1 MSVIAY
7 VSGHGFGH
15 WTRSAPLLEHL
26 AARAPVHVRTG
37 GRALP
42 WARRAAWAASVEEVD
57 VGPGAVQAGP
67 LTVDVPATRA
77 ALAAHLERW
86 PATVREEVARG
97 RALGARLV
105 VADVPPIAF
114 EVARRL
120 GVPAVAVANFTW
132 SWAYAHY
139 VEQDPWFEVAS
150 ARLRVAEGLAT
161 HVVALPGG
169 GGLDAL
175 GPPRPLLAIRRPPTC
190 DPAEARRRLPRPR
203 PDDPRPIVI
212 ISFGGY
218 GDALD
223 LSGVARENPA
233 FAFVSFAPPRGPLPE
248 NLVVLPHDHDLHHQD
263 LVLGAHALVGKTG
276 YGTIS
281 ECLSRPM
288 PFVAVRANDGFR
300 EHARLRAF
308 AARHLP
314 WAEVTEDDL
323 LAGRW
328 TAALERAMS
337 TTPPEPAPEN
347 GLPAARE
354 VVLAALEGRP
364 DPGLRWTAPR

>member
-1 MSVIAY
+1 MSVLAY

-15 WTRSAPLLEHL
+15 WTRSSPLLEEL
-26 AARAPVHVRTG
+26 AARAPVHVRTS

-42 WARRAAWAASVEEVD
+42 WARRVGWPASVEEVD
-57 VGPGAVQAGP
+57 VGPGAVQDGP
-67 LTVDVPATRA
+67 LAVDVPATRA

-86 PATVREEVARG
+86 PTTVEEEVARG

-105 VADVPPIAF
+105 YADVPAIAF

-120 GVPAVAVANFTW
+120 EVPAVAVANFTW
-132 SWAYAHY
+132 SWIYEHYAA
-139 VEQDPWFEVAS
+139 QDPWFEVAS
-150 ARLRVAEGLAT
+150 ARVRVAEGLAT

-175 GPPRPLLAIRRPPTC
+175 GAPRPHLAIRRPPTVSV
-190 DPAEARRRLPRPR
+190 DEARRSLPRPR
-203 PDDPRPIVI
+203 PDDPRPVVL

-223 LSGVARENPA
+223 LSAVARENPS
-233 FAFVSFAPPRGPLPE
+233 FAFVSFAPPRGAVPE

-263 LVLGAHALVGKTG
+263 LVLGADALVGKPG

-281 ECLSRPM
+281 ECLSRPT
-288 PFVAVRANDGFR
+288 PFVAVRAGDGFR

-314 WAEVTEDDL
+314 WAEISRDDL

-328 TAALERAMS
+328 TAALRAAMS
-337 TTPPEPAPEN
+337 ATPAAPPPDN
-347 GLPAARE
+347 GLAAARE

-364 DPGLRWTAPR
+364 DPGLAR

>member
-1 MSVIAY
+1 MRVSVLAY

-15 WTRSAPLLEHL
+15 WTRTAPLLEEL
-26 AARAPVHVRTG
+26 AARTPVHVRTG

-42 WARRAAWAASVEEVD
+42 WALRASWAASVEEVD
-57 VGPGAVQAGP
+57 VGPGAVQDGP
-67 LTVDVPATRA
+67 LAVDVPATRA
-77 ALAAHLERW
+77 ALGAHLARW
-86 PATVREEVARG
+86 PALVRGEVQRG

-105 VADVPPIAF
+105 VADVPPLAF

-120 GVPAVAVANFTW
+120 ELPAVAVANFTW

-139 VEQDPWFEVAS
+139 AAQDPWFEVAS

-175 GPPRPLLAIRRPPTC
+175 GPPRPLLALRRPPTRSYL
-190 DPAEARRRLPRPR
+190 EARRALPRPR
-203 PDDPRPIVI
+203 PDDPRPVVL

-223 LSGVARENPA
+223 LSAVARDNPA
-233 FAFVSFAPPRGPLPE
+233 YAFVSFAPPRGAAPE
-248 NLVVLPHDHDLHHQD
+248 NLVVLPHDHDLPHQD
-263 LVLGAHALVGKTG
+263 LVLAADALVGKPG

-281 ECLSRPM
+281 ECLTRPT
-288 PFVAVRANDGFR
+288 PFVAVRAGDGFR

-314 WAEVTEDDL
+314 WAELTKDEL
-323 LAGRW
+323 LTGRW
-328 TAALERAMS
+328 AGALEAAHEARPAEA
-337 TTPPEPAPEN
+337 PPPD
-347 GLPAARE
+347 GLPEARA
-354 VVLAALEGRP
+354 VLRAALEGRP
-364 DPGLRWTAPR
+364 DPGLGR

>member
-1 MSVIAY
+1 VLAY

-15 WTRSAPLLEHL
+15 WTRTAPLLERL
-26 AARAPVHVRTG
+26 AARAPVHVRTQ

-42 WARRAAWAASVEEVD
+42 WARRAPWPASVEEVD
-57 VGPGAVQAGP
+57 VGPGVAQDGP
-67 LTVDVPATRA
+67 LQVDLPATRQ
-77 ALAAHLERW
+77 ALALHLERW
-86 PATVREEVARG
+86 PGLVASEVARG

-105 VADVPPIAF
+105 VGDVPPIAF

-120 GVPAVAVANFTW
+120 DVPGVAVANFTW

-139 VEQDPWFEVAS
+139 GPGYPGGERFFEVAA

-175 GPPRPLLAIRRPPTC
+175 GAPRPLLALRRPPTC
-190 DPAEARRRLPRPR
+190 DVAEARRRLARLRPG
-203 PDDPRPIVI
+203 DPRPVVL

-223 LSGVARENPA
+223 LSAVARDNPR
-233 FAFVSFAPPRGPLPE
+233 FTFVSFAPPGGEVPA
-248 NLVVLPHDHDLHHQD
+248 NLVSLPHDHDLAHQD
-263 LVLGAHALVGKTG
+263 LVLGADALVGKPG

-281 ECLSRPM
+281 ECLTRPT
-288 PFVAVRANDGFR
+288 PFVAVRMGDGFR
-300 EHARLRAF
+300 EHARLRAW
-308 AARHLP
+308 ARRHLP
-314 WAEVTEDDL
+314 WSDLDPADL

-328 TAALERAMS
+328 TAALDAALAARPLE
-337 TTPPEPAPEN
+337 PPPPN
-347 GLPAARE
+347 GLDAAHA
-354 VVLAALEGRP
+354 VLAAALDGRA
-364 DPGLRWTAPR
+364 DPGLGG

>member
-1 MSVIAY
+1 MTVLAY

-15 WTRSAPLLEHL
+15 WTRSAPLLEDL
-26 AARAPVHVRTG
+26 AARARVHVRTS

-42 WARRAAWAASVEEVD
+42 WARRAAWPASVEEVD

-67 LTVDVPATRA
+67 LAVDVAATRA

-86 PATVREEVARG
+86 PALVRDEVARG

-105 VADVPPIAF
+105 YGDVPPLAF

-120 GVPAVAVANFTW
+120 EVPAVAVANFTW

-139 VEQDPWFEVAS
+139 VAQDPWFEVAS

-175 GPPRPLLAIRRPPTC
+175 GPPRRQLAIRRPPTC
-190 DPAEARRRLPRPR
+190 TRDDARRALPRPR
-203 PDDPRPIVI
+203 PGDPRPVVL

-223 LSGVARENPA
+223 LSAVVRENA
-233 FAFVSFAPPRGPLPE
+233 DFSFVSFAPPRGPVPE

-263 LVLGAHALVGKTG
+263 LVLGADALLGKVG
-276 YGTIS
+276 YGTVS
-281 ECLSRPM
+281 ECLTGPT
-288 PFVAVRANDGFR
+288 PFVAVRAGDGFR

-314 WAEVTEDDL
+314 WAELGHDDL

-328 TAALERAMS
+328 REALQAAMAS
-337 TTPPEPAPEN
+337 TPPEPPPAN
-347 GLPAARE
+347 GLPRARE

-364 DPGLRWTAPR
+364 DPGLES